1 MHLHFDSMTKVKQL
15 IVIAGPTAVGKTSMA
30 IDLAQHFD
38 TEIISADSRQFFQE
52 MSIGTAKPTEEE
64 LSLATHHFVH
74 NLSIE
79 EDYDA
84 GKFAAE
90 SEQLLVQLFENHD
103 KVILV
108 GGSGM
113 YIKALCDGFDEMPN
127 VTPEIRQELNEA
139 WANGNHEILL
149 EELKLNDPDF
159 YAFVDHRNKQ
169 RVTRALEVMR
179 ETGKTYTS
187 FRKGKTKIQ
196 KSYSTVKIGLERER
210 SELYLF
216 INLRMDNMIDQ
227 GLFDEAERLYPFKEL
242 NALQTVGYRE
252 IFDYLDGKYDK
263 EEAIRLLKRNSRRY
277 AKRQMTWFKKDEE
290 FKWFSPEDK
299 ELIIEYIESISQGT
313 E

>member
-1 MHLHFDSMTKVKQL
+1 MTKEKQL

-30 IDLAQHFD
+30 IDLACQFS

-52 MSIGTAKPTEEE
+52 MSIGTAKPTEHE
-64 LSLATHHFVH
+64 LSLAVHHFVN

-79 EDYDA
+79 ENYDA
-84 GKFAAE
+84 GKFAEEAE
-90 SEQLLVQLFENHD
+90 LLLVQLFKKHD

-113 YIKALCDGFDEMPN
+113 YIKALCDGFDEMPD
-127 VTPEIRQELNEA
+127 VPQELRNELSEI
-139 WANGNHEILL
+139 WANGNQEILL
-149 EELKLNDPDF
+149 KELEQKDPEF

-169 RVTRALEVMR
+169 RVTRALEVIR
-179 ETGKTYTS
+179 ATGKTYSS
-187 FRKGKTKIQ
+187 FRKGQ
-196 KSYSTVKIGLERER
+196 KKVQKAYSIVKIGLERER
-210 SELYLF
+210 SELYQL
-216 INLRMDNMIDQ
+216 INLRMDAMIDQ
-227 GLFDEAERLYPFKEL
+227 GLFEEVENLYPYKEL

-252 IFDYLDGKYDK
+252 VFDYLDRKYDK

-290 FKWFSPEDK
+290 FNWFSPEDK
-299 ELIIEYIESISQGT
+299 ELIIEYIERLSKET

>member
-1 MHLHFDSMTKVKQL
+1 MIKKKQL

-30 IDLAQHFD
+30 IDLARHFD

-52 MSIGTAKPTEEE
+52 MNIGTAKPTVEE
-64 LSLATHHFVH
+64 LSLAVHHFVN

-84 GKFAAE
+84 GKFAEEA
-90 SEQLLVQLFENHD
+90 EQLLVQLFEKHD

-113 YIKALCDGFDEMPN
+113 YIKALCDGFDEMPE
-127 VTPEIRQELNEA
+127 VPQHIRMELSETWATGNQES
-139 WANGNHEILL
+139 LL
-149 EELKLNDPDF
+149 EELRLNDPEF
-159 YAFVDHRNKQ
+159 YEFVDYRNKQ
-169 RVTRALEVMR
+169 RVTRALEVIR
-179 ETGKTYTS
+179 ATGKSYSS
-187 FRKGKTKIQ
+187 FRKGKTKVR
-196 KSYSTVKIGLERER
+196 KAYSIVKIGLERER
-210 SELYLF
+210 SELYQF
-216 INLRMDNMIDQ
+216 INLRMDAMIDQ
-227 GLFDEAERLYPFKEL
+227 GLFEEAESLYPFKEL

-290 FKWFSPEDK
+290 FKWFSPEEK
-299 ELIIEYIESISQGT
+299 EKIIKYIESQ
-313 E
+313 EQ